1 MKADKLRDLDSNEL
15 AKQSADMREQ
25 MFRLKFQMEMG
36 QTDGLKKLR
45 ALRKDRARVLGI
57 LRARE
62 LEAKGQ

>member
-45 ALRKDRARVLGI
+45 ALRKDRARVLSI